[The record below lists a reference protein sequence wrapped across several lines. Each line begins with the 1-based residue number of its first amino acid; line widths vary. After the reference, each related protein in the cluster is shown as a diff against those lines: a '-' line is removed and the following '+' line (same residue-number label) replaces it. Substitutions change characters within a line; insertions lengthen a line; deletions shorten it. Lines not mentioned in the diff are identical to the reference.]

1 MDMDVYVSVE
11 TSGHI
16 LPLYFYVTFGLD
28 CEKSD
33 HYCEK
38 QSERF
43 GISRY
48 MGRHVISECTF
59 SLLVNDRFSHNCCD
73 FFVLVCGVL

>member
-1 MDMDVYVSVE
+1 MDVYVSVQ
-11 TSGHI
+11 TSGHV

-33 HYCEK
+33 HYCEE
-38 QSERF
+38 QSECF

-48 MGRHVISECTF
+48 MGRHVISQRTF
-59 SLLVNDRFSHNCCD
+59 SLLVGVRDLFSNAMN
-73 FFVLVCGVL
+73 